1 VTASQPA
8 FGSGDY
14 RDLPEWQ
21 AATRFASL
29 VEAASD
35 ELDVPADLEWL
46 RYLLA
51 RSGGA
56 VPPLIERAWSRT
68 HLAEYLLGL
77 YEASDHIILLEY
89 YLLFLRHE
97 GLVSAERADE
107 LDTKRRELEQVLLA
121 RCDELR
127 AEWRESH
134 TFVAGMEMMDD
145 DALRAVGLRE

>member
-1 VTASQPA
+1 MTSERPG
-8 FGSGDY
+8 FGAGDY

-35 ELDVPADLEWL
+35 ELDVPEDLEWL
-46 RYLLA
+46 RYLIA

-56 VPPLIERAWSRT
+56 VPPLIERAWART

-77 YEASDHIILLEY
+77 YESLDHVILLEY
-89 YLLFLRHE
+89 YLLFLRGE
-97 GLVSAERADE
+97 GYVSGSYANE
-107 LDTKRRELEQVLLA
+107 LDAKRAELERVILE

-127 AEWRESH
+127 AEWRETH
-134 TFVAGMEMMDD
+134 TFTAGMEMTDE
-145 DALRAVGLRE
+145 ASLRAVGLAE

>member
-1 VTASQPA
+1 MTAAYPA
-8 FGSGDY
+8 FGSGDF

-35 ELDVPADLEWL
+35 ELDVPEDLEWL

-56 VPPLIERAWSRT
+56 APPLIERAWSRT

-77 YEASDHIILLEY
+77 YEAMDHIILLEY
-89 YLLFLRHE
+89 YLLFLRGE
-97 GLVSAERADE
+97 RLVSPERADE
-107 LDTKRRELEQVLLA
+107 LDAKQRELEQVILE
-121 RCDELR
+121 RCEDLR

-134 TFVAGMEMMDD
+134 TFTAGMEMTDKE
-145 DALRAVGLRE
+145 ALRAVGLRD